1 MTRVVAFVLGSASG
15 VLLLS
20 VALLL
25 HDLYGKTQVHVLEAP
40 MVLRANDMDDHLHL
54 LPKGTTLYYD
64 RSFSEGFT
72 RYKVY
77 VNIDRTPLALATLA
91 DPTMVDPIN
100 AAWMD
105 ADERKRAQGQ
115 RMPGKEELRAL
126 LASGALRRSDL
137 EALLAE
143 APRARK

>member
-1 MTRVVAFVLGSASG
+1 MTRIVAFVLGSACG

-20 VALLL
+20 TVLLL
-25 HDLYGKTQVHVLEAP
+25 HDLYGAKMVHVLEAP
-40 MVLRANDMDDHLHL
+40 MVLRANDMGDHLHL

-64 RSFSEGFT
+64 RSFSEGFS

-77 VNIDRTPLALATLA
+77 VNIDRTPLALTTLA
-91 DPTMVDPIN
+91 DPTMVAPID

-105 ADERKRAQGQ
+105 ADERKRAQAQ
-115 RMPGKEELRAL
+115 LVPTKEELRAL
-126 LASGALRRSDL
+126 LASGALRRSEL

-143 APRARK
+143 TPRERK